1 MDETVL
7 AELLTFFKA
16 LVDPDRLAV
25 AGRLAKSSAT
35 IETLSAELDLP
46 RIDVQRHLDRLV
58 DAGLVAASGGVYTLN
73 HDALHAQARRVLSSP
88 VPAAS
93 PANAVEKVL
102 ADYLR
107 PDGSLKEIPSQLK
120 KKIIVYRYI
129 AQHFD
134 EGRHYTE
141 KEINEILK
149 RFHPDVASIRRDLF
163 DLGFLERREDGSDY
177 WRTEANAF

>member
-73 HDALHAQARRVLSSP
+73 RDALHAQARRVLSSP
-88 VPAAS
+88 VPAAP